1 MRPKI
6 GTRRRG
12 LWAGVVVLVTGF
24 FTAPALASESADEWL
39 DKLRDALRGG
49 RSSALQW
56 TATIRDY
63 TGSERKV
70 EIELLRRSDGDRL
83 RAVAEVRQEGIETPV
98 LLAFDGSGDQLVSWS
113 WDIRFQSFVRLS
125 NLSGTENFAGT
136 HFRLEDLGFTGFG
149 TRRNAELLRE
159 EGRAGSEIVLR
170 SGEIEGHYTARID
183 TRLDP
188 ATALPRKVV
197 VYDRTGARVWEQR
210 YTRIKESDGVPWP
223 WEWEALNPVTQE
235 QSRLE
240 VEWLRF
246 DLPIGD
252 DAFDLEVLA
261 RKMVAGEDPVEI
273 PPLGAAAD
281 AASQPALALSRP

>member
-1 MRPKI
+1 MTAR
-6 GTRRRG
+6 GTRGPWALVAG
-12 LWAGVVVLVTGF
+12 LVVGLVATPAAG
-24 FTAPALASESADEWL
+24 ADSADDWL
-39 DKLRDALRGG
+39 SKLSDALRGG

-70 EIELLRRSDGDRL
+70 GIELLRRSDGDRL
-83 RAVAEVRQEGIETPV
+83 RAVAEVRQDGVETPV
-98 LLAFDGSGDQLVSWS
+98 LIAFEGRGEELVSWS
-113 WDIRFQSFVRLS
+113 WDVRFQSFVRLS

-149 TRRNAELLRE
+149 TRKNAELLRE
-159 EGRAGSEIVLR
+159 EGRAGTEIVLR

-188 ATALPRKVV
+188 ETALPRKVV

-210 YTRIKESDGVPWP
+210 YSRIKESDGVPWP
-223 WEWEALNPVTQE
+223 WEWETLNPVTQE
-235 QSRLE
+235 QTRLE

-246 DLPIGD
+246 DVPIGD

-273 PPLGAAAD
+273 PPLAAAD
-281 AASQPALALSRP
+281 DASGRPALALSGR